1 MSAHAGH
8 GKSLDRSQYGAAL
21 LIALLMLVILL
32 LIGMSAMRI
41 GLLTEKMSRN
51 QRDRQI
57 ARAAAEAA
65 LSDAEYDVGNPA
77 SPRYARFAALMT
89 QPALQQAI
97 SCNAVGPDAGICRA
111 AAKKTFMPIWKTMA
125 RRASAG
131 ASNAT
136 IEYGRFSG
144 RSMQTG
150 AGMLPAMPA
159 RYLIEL
165 LPPFSFVA
173 NGADAGNAGN
183 AGNTVTPADWH
194 RLRISAFGY
203 GPDRHTT
210 VLLQSIYLR
219 HIAIKNTKTAAS
231 ADTAAIAAVAGR
243 VSWREI
249 TAWEMP

>member
-1 MSAHAGH
+1 MSTHAGH
-8 GKSLDRSQYGAAL
+8 GKNLASNQHGAAL
-21 LIALLMLVILL
+21 LIALLLLVILL
-32 LIGMSAMRI
+32 LIGMSSMRI
-41 GLLTEKMSRN
+41 GLLTERMSRN

-77 SPRYARFAALMT
+77 SPRYSRFAALMT

-97 SCNAVGPDAGICRA
+97 SCNAIGPDAGICRA
-111 AAKKTFMPIWKTMA
+111 AAKKAFTPIWKTMA
-125 RRASAG
+125 HRANAG

-144 RSMQTG
+144 RTMQTG

-165 LPPFSFVA
+165 LPPFAFA
-173 NGADAGNAGN
+173 ADGADAAV
-183 AGNTVTPADWH
+183 AANTVTAAHWH
-194 RLRISAFGY
+194 RLRISALGY
-203 GPDRHTT
+203 GPDRHTI

-219 HIAIKNTKTAAS
+219 HIAIKNTKATAS
-231 ADTAAIAAVAGR
+231 ADTATIAAAAGR